1 METATDL
8 PMNYGAIVRK
18 LSMGAALLT
27 TALAVSSCSQPPA
40 PPAATQPS
48 EVGRYQVV
56 VTTEGDPGSTLLL
69 VDTKEGQTWLY
80 HSAQGPAFNGFWSNI
95 PKIQVADAYWESA
108 LRSALTPPPP
118 PPDANATAVQPPSPS
133 GTPPLPK
140 P

>member
-1 METATDL
+1 MEATTDL
-8 PMNYGAIVRK
+8 PKNYGALARK
-18 LSMGAALLT
+18 PSMLAALLT

-56 VTTEGDPGSTLLL
+56 VTTESDRGPILLL

-80 HSAQGPAFNGFWSNI
+80 HIAQGPAFNGFWSNI

-108 LRSALTPPPP
+108 LRSALTPPPS
-118 PPDANATAVQPPSPS
+118 PDANAPTVQPPSQS